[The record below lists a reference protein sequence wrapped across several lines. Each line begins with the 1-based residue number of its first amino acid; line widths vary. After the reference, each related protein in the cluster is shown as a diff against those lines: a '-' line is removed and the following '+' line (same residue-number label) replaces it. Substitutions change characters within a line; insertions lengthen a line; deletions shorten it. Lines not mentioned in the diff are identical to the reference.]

1 MRIFVDSAD
10 IDQIKESYSWGI
22 VDGITTNPSLIKKA
36 VENAKKKG
44 DQASLETQIERILAV
59 AGDTPVSLEV
69 IGTTEKEMTEQG
81 LFLFERFNKIANNV
95 VVKIPVNSGLEANA
109 RVRFDA
115 LKTIK
120 TLADRHIPVNTT
132 LIFTPEQAMLAAKAG
147 ARYVSPFAGRIDD
160 DLRGKYKL
168 PGSKTDYYPVDGTK
182 LGEAVGG
189 GDADDYAHDNGMRSG
204 VQLIEE
210 CVQLFANYGFDCEV
224 LAASLRNPRQVRE
237 CALAG
242 ADVATIPF
250 DVLQLMLEHH
260 KTVEGMK
267 AFVADIVPEYVDLF
281 RKGVK

>member
-10 IDQIKESYSWGI
+10 IDQIRESYSWGI

-36 VENAKKKG
+36 VEGAKKKG
-44 DQASLETQIERILAV
+44 DEASLETQIERILAV

-81 LFLFERFNKIANNV
+81 LYLYERFNKIANNV
-95 VVKIPVNSGLEANA
+95 VVKIPVNSGLEPSSK
-109 RVRFDA
+109 VRFDA

-120 TLADRHIPVNTT
+120 TLADRNIPVNTT

-160 DLRGKYKL
+160 DLRGKFKL
-168 PGSKTDYYPVDGTK
+168 SGGKTDYFPMGGTK
-182 LGEAVGG
+182 LTSGGE
-189 GDADDYAHDNGMRSG
+189 GDGYANDNGMRSG

-210 CVQLFANYGFDCEV
+210 CVQLFANYAFDCEV

-281 RKGVK
+281 RKGGR

>member
-1 MRIFVDSAD
+1 MRIFIDSAD
-10 IDQIKESYSWGI
+10 IDQIKEAYSWGI

-44 DQASLETQIERILAV
+44 DAASLETQIERILKV

-69 IGTTEKEMTEQG
+69 IGTTEAEMTAQG
-81 LFLFERFNKIANNV
+81 LFLHERFNGIAGNV
-95 VVKIPVNSGLEANA
+95 VVKIPVNPGLVANA
-109 RVRFDA
+109 EVRFDA

-120 TLADRHIPVNTT
+120 TLADRGIPVNTT
-132 LIFTPEQAMLAAKAG
+132 LIFTAEQAMLAAKAG

-160 DLRGKYKL
+160 DLRAKFGL
-168 PGSKTDYYPVDGTK
+168 AGGKTDYFPM
-182 LGEAVGG
+182 LGKKVSEG
-189 GDADDYAHDNGMRSG
+189 GDEDGFAHDGGTRSG
-204 VQLIEE
+204 VQLIED
-210 CVQLFANYGFDCEV
+210 CVAVFANYGFDCEV

-267 AFVADIVPEYVDLF
+267 AFVADIVPEYADLF
-281 RKGVK
+281 KKAKT

>member
-1 MRIFVDSAD
+1 MRIFIDSAD
-10 IDQIKESYSWGI
+10 IDQIKEAYAWGI

-44 DQASLETQIERILAV
+44 DSASLETQIERILAV

-69 IGTTEKEMTEQG
+69 IGTTEAEMTTQG
-81 LFLFERFNKIANNV
+81 LYLFDRFNGIAGNV
-95 VVKIPVNSGLEANA
+95 VVKIPVNPGLEANA
-109 RVRFDA
+109 KVRFDA
-115 LKTIK
+115 LKSIK
-120 TLADRHIPVNTT
+120 TLADRGIPVNTT
-132 LIFTPEQAMLAAKAG
+132 LIFTAEQAMLAAKAG

-160 DLRGKYKL
+160 DLRAKFGL
-168 PGSKTDYYPVDGTK
+168 PGGKTDYFPI
-182 LGEAVGG
+182 LGKKVAQG
-189 GDADDYAHDNGMRSG
+189 GDEDGFAHDGGTRSG
-204 VQLIEE
+204 VQLIED
-210 CVQLFANYGFDCEV
+210 CVQVFANYGFDCEV

-267 AFVADIVPEYVDLF
+267 AFVADIVPEYADLF
-281 RKGVK
+281 KKAKA